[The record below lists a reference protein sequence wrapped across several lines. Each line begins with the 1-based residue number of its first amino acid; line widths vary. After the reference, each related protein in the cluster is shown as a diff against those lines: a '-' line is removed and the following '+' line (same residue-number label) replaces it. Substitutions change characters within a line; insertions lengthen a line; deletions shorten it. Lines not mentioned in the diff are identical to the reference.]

1 MTATW
6 KYTEPDQDNVCFT
19 DFKVYADDKCATTAS
34 ATLLKGLADV
44 KVKNCG
50 ADDADKVMLL
60 ACGET
65 KLSIVEGANYGAT
78 CDEAKTASADAAK
91 LTDITVK
98 AADGKVTCAVATL
111 KDGTKAYISYTGSG
125 WKKAEAS
132 EGSNDTSNTTDG
144 LYLTAAFATGALA
157 IAATQF

>member
-6 KYTEPDQDNVCFT
+6 KYTEPDQNNVCFT

-34 ATLLKGLADV
+34 TTLLKGLAAV
-44 KVKNCG
+44 KVKTC
-50 ADDADKVMLL
+50 ADDADKVLLL

-78 CDEAKTASADAAK
+78 CNDATDASADAAK

-98 AADGKVTCAVATL
+98 AVDGKVTCAEATL
-111 KDGTKAYISYTGSG
+111 ADGTKAYISYTGSG

-132 EGSNDTSNTTDG
+132 EGSDDTSNTTDG
-144 LYLTAAFATGALA
+144 LYLTAAFATSALA